1 MNIVKRKLLLLQILM
16 MKKFNRKVY
25 SMKENKDI
33 EKILLN
39 DSAYEKMVKSKIER
53 EFKQELAFAKNT
65 RNKVITDIKKVP
77 KEKLF
82 TKSATYEVIN
92 KNSKT
97 KSFINGVQAEGYL
110 GAKNS
115 DRIKLLEGK
124 TDSFICGSNFVKFVK
139 VKI

>member
-1 MNIVKRKLLLLQILM
+1 
-16 MKKFNRKVY
+16 
-25 SMKENKDI
+25 MKENKDI

-97 KSFINGVQAEGYL
+97 KYFINGVQAEGYL

>member
-1 MNIVKRKLLLLQILM
+1 
-16 MKKFNRKVY
+16 
-25 SMKENKDI
+25 MKENKDI

-39 DSAYEKMVKSKIER
+39 DSAYEKMVKTKIER
-53 EFKQELAFAKNT
+53 EFKKELELAKKM
-65 RNKVITDIKKVP
+65 RNKIITDIKKVP

-97 KSFINGVQAEGYL
+97 KSYINGVQAEGYL

-115 DRIKLLEGK
+115 DRAKLLNGE
-124 TDSFICGSNFVKFVK
+124 TDSFVCGCNVVRFVK
-139 VKI
+139 VKM